1 MSKYMAVFRLNNS
14 EKPEMHTWN
23 QKHIRQP
30 AMCSIAYTPE
40 NIDKGSLLKTV
51 WFFINSMWILWLNPL
66 KYDNC
71 IALNVSAEH
80 SSVVSIYAVSARCY
94 FEKKLYN
101 LSDCLDMFHSLC

>member
-51 WFFINSMWILWLNPL
+51 
-66 KYDNC
+66 
-71 IALNVSAEH
+71 
-80 SSVVSIYAVSARCY
+80 
-94 FEKKLYN
+94 
-101 LSDCLDMFHSLC
+101 